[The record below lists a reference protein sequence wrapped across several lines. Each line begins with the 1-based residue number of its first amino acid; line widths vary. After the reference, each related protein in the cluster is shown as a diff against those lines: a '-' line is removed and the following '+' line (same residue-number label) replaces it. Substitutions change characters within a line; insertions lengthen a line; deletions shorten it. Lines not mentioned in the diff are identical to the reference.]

1 MKESFPLRR
10 ENAHRL
16 ATLELLIQAHNLVN
30 PSSGLANDFLNQ
42 YNEILLLVENLPV
55 LLPEMVE
62 ELLAWKPKTYKEYFS
77 QSNLPGSDIAI
88 KLYSHLD
95 KRFVKLF
102 EAEVAA
108 INLLAEK
115 AIEVISEKRI
125 TTNEMH
131 AEDVDEFCIKA
142 AAHLRAAIDRA
153 TQLVNHGWDI
163 SDEFSQD
170 MADRLMQHDAQ

>member
-1 MKESFPLRR
+1 MKAMQHNLQCQIGETLIFTRYPCTRMDAEDRKTMKESFPLRR

-62 ELLAWKPKTYKEYFS
+62 ELLAWKPKTYKEYFT
-77 QSNLPGSDIAI
+77 QSNLPGADIAI
-88 KLYSHLD
+88 KLYGHLD

-102 EAEVAA
+102 EAEVSA
-108 INLLAEK
+108 INHLAGK
-115 AIEVISEKRI
+115 
-125 TTNEMH
+125 
-131 AEDVDEFCIKA
+131 
-142 AAHLRAAIDRA
+142 
-153 TQLVNHGWDI
+153 
-163 SDEFSQD
+163 SD
-170 MADRLMQHDAQ
+170 